1 MNDNVWLA
9 GKLGTSAL
17 AKRFEAVADNLAN
30 VNTPLYKRKEVDF
43 EDALRE
49 ALGKPSEK
57 GQLQLKR
64 TDGDHLANQGKPAIP
79 ATFEP
84 DMKTVSDNAY
94 RLDGNNVDPEIEM
107 AKLAETKMAYN
118 GIMRMMGKRAEMLK
132 TAMSG
137 G

>member
-57 GQLQLKR
+57 GQLQLKT
-64 TDGDHLANQGKPAIP
+64 TDVKHLTNQGKSAFQE
-79 ATFEP
+79 TFEP
-84 DMKTVSDNAY
+84 DMETVYDNAY

>member
-1 MNDNVWLA
+1 
-9 GKLGTSAL
+9 
-17 AKRFEAVADNLAN
+17 
-30 VNTPLYKRKEVDF
+30 
-43 EDALRE
+43 
-49 ALGKPSEK
+49 
-57 GQLQLKR
+57 
-64 TDGDHLANQGKPAIP
+64 
-79 ATFEP
+79 
-84 DMKTVSDNAY
+84 MKTVSDNAY